1 MSHKRSLEAKGG
13 KSAFAQ
19 FCGFLCTSLTL
30 PSIPN
35 NTRARSTIYF
45 MGVFSALGSEFSSL
59 WGAHLHTLLAV
70 PQPQKSTYFTHCA
83 TPSLFVQKC
92 RVLVSQSQSL
102 SLKVSFSKSQ
112 SFTVSK
118 KCVNVSVFQYIHVSE
133 FSDKRLSFVT
143 VWRGIKALI
152 YSSPH

>member
-30 PSIPN
+30 PSISN

-83 TPSLFVQKC
+83 KPSLFVQKL
-92 RVLVSQSQSL
+92 RVSVSQSQSRI
-102 SLKVSFSKSQ
+102 LKVSELQSLKKVSFKMSQCFSISMSQ
-112 SFTVSK
+112 NF
-118 KCVNVSVFQYIHVSE
+118 
-133 FSDKRLSFVT
+133 R
-143 VWRGIKALI
+143 IKD
-152 YSSPH
+152 

>member
-1 MSHKRSLEAKGG
+1 MVFVSHKRSLEAKGG

-35 NTRARSTIYF
+35 NTRARSTIIYF

-102 SLKVSFSKSQ
+102 ILKVSEFQTLKRVSSKCLS
-112 SFTVSK
+112 
-118 KCVNVSVFQYIHVSE
+118 VSV
-133 FSDKRLSFVT
+133 
-143 VWRGIKALI
+143 
-152 YSSPH
+152 

>member
-1 MSHKRSLEAKGG
+1 MVFVSHKRSLEAKGG

-30 PSIPN
+30 PSISN
-35 NTRARSTIYF
+35 NTRARSTIIYF

-102 SLKVSFSKSQ
+102 ILKVSEFQTLKR
-112 SFTVSK
+112 VSL
-118 KCVNVSVFQYIHVSE
+118 KCLSVSV
-133 FSDKRLSFVT
+133 
-143 VWRGIKALI
+143 
-152 YSSPH
+152 

>member
-35 NTRARSTIYF
+35 NTRARSTIIYF

-83 TPSLFVQKC
+83 TPSLFVQKIKMQS
-92 RVLVSQSQSL
+92 LGVSVSESHSQSL
-102 SLKVSFSKSQ
+102 GVSDSQKSVLKMSKCFSIISN
-112 SFTVSK
+112 S
-118 KCVNVSVFQYIHVSE
+118 HVSE
-133 FSDKRLSFVT
+133 FSDKRLSFAA
-143 VWRGIKALI
+143 VWHQGLDL
-152 YSSPH
+152 